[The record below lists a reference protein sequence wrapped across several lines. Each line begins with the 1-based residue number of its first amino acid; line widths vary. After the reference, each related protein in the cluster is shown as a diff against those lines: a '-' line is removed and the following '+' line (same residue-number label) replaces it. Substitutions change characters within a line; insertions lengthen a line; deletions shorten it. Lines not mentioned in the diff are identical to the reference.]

1 MKKFSSSKIAI
12 LFFAAPVIVNLIP
25 NKEAVTMKVS
35 KGFDQVLWP
44 EANYTM
50 RNTDFLGYDTFR
62 FAMPRVEF
70 AELDLSFGSAFQMLR
85 SILIPS
91 SIIGKIF
98 SNPSSKPDQ
107 AVNIF
112 DAYFK
117 STWVKPVDILDA
129 RSRDID
135 FNRAGFNL
143 ITDDVF
149 ANFDWDDIGST
160 EVLEKLH
167 QAIIPHLKKYYPNAT
182 RFLIGPPV
190 KRSATSLKA
199 INGPHLDF
207 SPDDAVREKFHEEHE
222 IHTEHVITRCI
233 MGYCDNNEEELR
245 LVLGAWVPT
254 MSTPVCDKPLA
265 IMDASTISPDD
276 VTTVKAKTNVLGKTQ
291 HLMFAFPKWSAV
303 HKWYYYSYQTPSEML
318 LFHHYNRDKTNVWGN
333 PHSSFTVSGCGD
345 EHESRKSIETR
356 IAAFFPKESKEVN
369 ETL

>member
-1 MKKFSSSKIAI
+1 MKKFSSSEIAI
-12 LFFAAPVIVNLIP
+12 LFFAAPVIVNLFP
-25 NKEAVTMKVS
+25 SKEAFTTKVS

-44 EANYTM
+44 AANYTM

-62 FAMPRVEF
+62 FAKPGVEF
-70 AELDLSFGSAFQMLR
+70 AELDLSFGSAFQVLR
-85 SILIPS
+85 NILVPSRIP
-91 SIIGKIF
+91 GKIF
-98 SNPSSKPDQ
+98 SNQSFKSNQ
-107 AVNIF
+107 AMNIF

-135 FNRAGFNL
+135 FNRAGFDL

-149 ANFDWDDIGST
+149 ATFDWEEIGSS

-167 QAIIPHLKKYYPNAT
+167 QAMTPHLRKYYPNAT

-207 SPDDAVREKFHEEHE
+207 SPDDALRENFHQEHE
-222 IHTEHVITRCI
+222 VHAEHVITRC
-233 MGYCDNNEEELR
+233 MLGHCDNSEEELR

-265 IMDASTISPDD
+265 FIDASTVSPDD
-276 VTTVKAKTNVLGKTQ
+276 VTTVRGKTDVLGKTQ
-291 HLMFAFPKWSAV
+291 NFLFAFAKWRPE
-303 HKWYYYSYQTPSEML
+303 HTWYYYSYQTPSEML
-318 LFHHYNRDKTNVWGN
+318 LFHHYNQDKTNVWGN

-345 EHESRKSIETR
+345 EYETRKSIEMR
-356 IAAFFPKESKEVN
+356 IAVFFPKESK
-369 ETL
+369 